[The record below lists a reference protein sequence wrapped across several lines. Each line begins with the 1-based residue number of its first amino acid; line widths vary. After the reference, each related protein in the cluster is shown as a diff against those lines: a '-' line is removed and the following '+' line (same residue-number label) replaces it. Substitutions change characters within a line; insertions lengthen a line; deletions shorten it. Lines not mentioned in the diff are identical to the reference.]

1 VSARRSVDTAPDGFY
16 AVCAMG
22 RGDVPGVFWAAWWS
36 ASGLAVSPRPDAH
49 GIADRVEDAHARARA
64 AILGARG
71 ARASVLRLDPALA
84 VEAARVVRPEAD
96 GYVAGHEWWGEAPRR
111 RPGGPSPEPA
121 ARHWRV
127 VLELSGPSS
136 AADVRR
142 AYRRLALLRHPD
154 RGGTDA
160 AFHELTQ
167 AYNAAL
173 REVGSPRS

>member
-1 VSARRSVDTAPDGFY
+1 VRRSVDTAPDGFY

-22 RGDVPGVFWAAWWS
+22 RGPARGFFWASWWT

-49 GIADRVEDAHARARA
+49 GLADTVEEAHARARA

-71 ARASVLRLDPALA
+71 ERASVLRLDAGLA
-84 VEAARVVRPEAD
+84 VEAARVVRPEAAD
-96 GYVAGHEWWGEAPRR
+96 HVAGHEWWGEEPRR
-111 RPGGPSPEPA
+111 HARAPEPEPA
-121 ARHWRV
+121 ARPWRV
-127 VLELSGPSS
+127 VLELPGPCS

-142 AYRRLALLRHPD
+142 AYRRLALKHHPD

-160 AFHELTQ
+160 AFNEITQ

-173 REVGSPRS
+173 REVGPR